1 MKEFNNIKIIG
12 LDNGYGNLKTA
23 NGIFA
28 ANVVCYDHEPAH
40 AHDVLV
46 YNGKYYVIGDGHR
59 EFTLDKVGNQDH
71 YILTLAG
78 IGQELW
84 HNKLTTAKVYI
95 AAGLP
100 LT

>member
-1 MKEFNNIKIIG
+1 MCDPGFQPTIFDTAKAEKVRFMKEFNNIKIIG

-59 EFTLDKVGNQDH
+59 EFIPKH
-71 YILTLAG
+71 
-78 IGQELW
+78 
-84 HNKLTTAKVYI
+84 
-95 AAGLP
+95 
-100 LT
+100 